1 MKKLII
7 IQLVLVINTASLFGQ
22 TSADALRYSR
32 IFYSGTSRFV
42 GMGGAFGAVGAD
54 FSTLA
59 INPAGIGLYQSSEI
73 SLTFAPMVGNTKSDY
88 YGSISTDNK
97 VNFALGN
104 FGFIF
109 TIKPY
114 NKNKSG
120 GLKNFNFGFGMNRQ
134 NDFNNRIY
142 ISGENPTSSMMQSY
156 VNELNAKGI
165 PPNLIRTDFPFDIGL
180 AYDANLIY
188 QDTTNNKYLCDARY
202 GGVYQSKIINS
213 YGSINEM
220 DFSMGGNFN
229 DKLYFGITIGVPF
242 IRYYEN
248 SLYQERDN
256 ADTIPEFNYLNYW
269 YNLQTHGTGVNFKEG
284 IIYRPL
290 NWFRVGLSVHTPTWF
305 PSMQDEWY
313 SSMESN
319 FTTSSWNSTQYSPIG
334 NYSYQLT
341 TPFRATCGLAFILG
355 QYGLIS
361 VDYEYVNYSQARF
374 SSSSDNFS
382 DINTEIQNS
391 YQSWGNIRAGT
402 EWRIQ
407 DFRIRGGFAYFSNAY
422 KNGINNDQRFQASGG
437 IGYRGRYF
445 FADVSYVWSM
455 MKEDYY
461 LYDPTMVNPS
471 HNTLYTNT
479 VLTSVG
485 IRF

>member
-7 IQLVLVINTASLFGQ
+7 ILLVLIASTVNLFGQ
-22 TSADALRYSR
+22 TSGDALRYSR
-32 IFYSGTSRFV
+32 IFYSGTSRFM

-73 SLTFAPMVGNTKSDY
+73 SLTMAPMVSNSQSDY
-88 YGSISTDNK
+88 YGSVSTDNK
-97 VNFALGN
+97 VNFSLGN
-104 FGFIF
+104 FGFVF

-114 NKNKSG
+114 KNKSG

-134 NDFNNRIY
+134 NDFNNRIF

-156 VNELNAKGI
+156 VNVLNTNGT
-165 PPNLIRTDFPFDIGL
+165 PSDLIQTDYPFDIGL
-180 AYDANLIY
+180 AYGCNLIY
-188 QDTTNNKYLCDARY
+188 PDSTIGKYVCDAKY

-248 SLYQERDN
+248 SVYQESDN
-256 ADTIPEFNYLNYW
+256 ADTISEFNYLKYW
-269 YNLQTHGTGVNFKEG
+269 YNLQTHGTGVNFKIG
-284 IIYRPL
+284 VIYRPF

-305 PSMQDEWY
+305 PNMQDEWY

-319 FTTSSWNSTQYSPIG
+319 FTTSIWDSTMYSPIG
-334 NYSYQLT
+334 TYTYQLV
-341 TPFRATCGLAFILG
+341 TPFRTTFGLAFTLG

-374 SSSSDNFS
+374 TSSKDNFS
-382 DINTEIQNS
+382 EINNEIRNS
-391 YQSWGNIRAGT
+391 YQSWGNIRVGT

-407 DFRIRGGFAYFSNAY
+407 DFRIRGGFAYYSNAY
-422 KNGINNDQRFQASGG
+422 TSNINNNQRYQASGG
-437 IGYRGRYF
+437 IGYRGKYF
-445 FADVSYVWSM
+445 YADVSYVWSM

-461 LYDPTMVNPS
+461 LYDPTMVDPS
-471 HNTLYTNT
+471 QNTLYTHT
-479 VLTSVG
+479 VLTSLG

>member
-7 IQLVLVINTASLFGQ
+7 ILLAVTATSVNLNGQ
-22 TSADALRYSR
+22 TSGDALRYSR

-73 SLTFAPMVGNTKSDY
+73 SLTIAPMISNSQSDY

-97 VNFALGN
+97 VNFSLGN

-109 TIKPY
+109 TIKPS
-114 NKNKSG
+114 KNKSG

-134 NDFNNRIY
+134 NDFNNKVY
-142 ISGENPTSSMMQSY
+142 ISGENPTSSMIQSY
-156 VNELNAKGI
+156 VNVLNTDGT
-165 PPNLIRTDFPFDIGL
+165 PPSDYPFDIGL
-180 AYDANLIY
+180 AYDCNLIY
-188 QDTTNNKYLCDARY
+188 QDSMSGRYLCDARY
-202 GGVYQSKIINS
+202 GGVHQSKIINS

-220 DFSMGGNFN
+220 DFSFGGNFN

-248 SLYQERDN
+248 SLYQESDN
-256 ADTIPEFNYLNYW
+256 ADTIPEFNYAKYW
-269 YNLQTHGTGVNFKEG
+269 YSLQTHGTGVNFKAG

-290 NWFRVGLSVHTPTWF
+290 NWFRVGLSVHTPTWY

-319 FTTSSWNSTQYSPIG
+319 FTTTAWNSTRYSPIG
-334 NYSYQLT
+334 NYSYQLV
-341 TPFRATCGLAFILG
+341 TPFRATCGLAFMLG

-361 VDYEYVNYSQARF
+361 ADYEYVNYSQARF
-374 SSSSDNFS
+374 TSSRDNFS
-382 DINTEIQNS
+382 EINREIQNS
-391 YQSWGNIRAGT
+391 FQSWGNIRLGT

-407 DFRIRGGFAYFSNAY
+407 DFRIRGGFAYYSNAY
-422 KNGINNDQRFQASGG
+422 TGNINNDQRYQASGG

-455 MKEDYY
+455 TEEDYY
-461 LYDPTMVNPS
+461 LYDASMVDPS
-471 HNTLYTNT
+471 HNTYYTHS
-479 VLTSVG
+479 VLTSIG